1 MKQSELIKQMTDKEL
16 KKQVI
21 LSQLIF
27 ITIGVILSVFLFEK
41 MSDWLLYF
49 NWNPIEIFYYGAI
62 SGLIIVGIDLIIMYI
77 FPERYYDDGG
87 INEKLFKNLSI
98 ADIFCVTLII
108 VVSEEILFRGLVQTT
123 FGYVFAS
130 VLFALMHIRYLKK
143 PVLLISV
150 LLISFYIGYLFELT
164 GNLYVTITSH
174 FVVDFLLGLLIV
186 FRNRGASNGKQ

>member
-1 MKQSELIKQMTDKEL
+1 MKQNELIKQMTDKEL

-27 ITIGVILSVFLFEK
+27 ITIGIILSIFLFEE

-49 NWNPIEIFYYGAI
+49 NWNPKEIFYYGAI

-108 VVSEEILFRGLVQTT
+108 AVSEEILFRGLVQTT

-174 FVVDFLLGLLIV
+174 FTVDFLLGLFIR
-186 FRNRGASNGKQ
+186 FQKRGAGNE

>member
-1 MKQSELIKQMTDKEL
+1 MKQNELIKQMTDKEL

-27 ITIGVILSVFLFEK
+27 ITIGIILSIFLFEE

-49 NWNPIEIFYYGAI
+49 NWNPKEIFYYGVI

-108 VVSEEILFRGLVQTT
+108 AVSEEILFRGLVQTT

-143 PVLLISV
+143 PILLISV

-174 FVVDFLLGLLIV
+174 FTVDFLLGLFIR
-186 FRNRGASNGKQ
+186 FQKRGADNE

>member
-1 MKQSELIKQMTDKEL
+1 MKQNELIKQMTDKEL

-49 NWNPIEIFYYGAI
+49 NWNPKEIFYYGAI

-108 VVSEEILFRGLVQTT
+108 AVSEEILFRGLVQTT

-174 FVVDFLLGLLIV
+174 FTVDFLLGLFIR
-186 FRNRGASNGKQ
+186 FQKRGADNE

>member
-1 MKQSELIKQMTDKEL
+1 MKQNELIKQMTDKEL

-27 ITIGVILSVFLFEK
+27 ITIGIILSIFLFEE

-49 NWNPIEIFYYGAI
+49 NWNPKEVFYYGVI
-62 SGLIIVGIDLIIMYI
+62 SGLIIVSIDLIIMYI
-77 FPERYYDDGG
+77 FPESYYDDGG

-98 ADIFCVTLII
+98 SDIFCVTLII
-108 VVSEEILFRGLVQTT
+108 AVSEEILFRGVVQTT

-164 GNLYVTITSH
+164 ENLYVTITSH
-174 FVVDFLLGLLIV
+174 FTVDFLLGLFIR
-186 FRNRGASNGKQ
+186 FQKRGAGNE

>member
-27 ITIGVILSVFLFEK
+27 ITIGIILSVFLFEK

-49 NWNPIEIFYYGAI
+49 NWNPKEIFYYGVI

-87 INEKLFKNLSI
+87 INEKLFKNLAI
-98 ADIFCVTLII
+98 ADIVGVTLII
-108 VVSEEILFRGLVQTT
+108 AVSEEILFRGLVQTT

-174 FVVDFLLGLLIV
+174 FTVDFLLGLFIR
-186 FRNRGASNGKQ
+186 FQKRGAGNE